1 MGGLGT
7 NLPSAAP
14 LQTAWARWKKLLREK
29 NALEAARA
37 ALKRRQRW
45 LAQLRGLFYNG
56 KLDELRRRLLCWR
69 ERDPFAA
76 RVLNH
81 LNPASRE
88 FSLAAAEELLE
99 AAMKGVEYKLYTRPA
114 KLEAVIKKAETRFQ
128 SLQAKIASQLPTV
141 ASVLAVLEQEAVG
154 FARAI
159 KSARAC
165 SSKEEE
171 EQAEKD
177 FACAARRW
185 AAELAGFRNVWEW
198 TGLPDGKQYFI
209 PREFPGLSFLLGMDQ
224 LIPVQGEDLLRL
236 VEERLFQYGKA
247 ASH

>member
-14 LQTAWARWKKLLREK
+14 LQAAWARLCGLLQEK

-45 LAQLRGLFYNG
+45 LAQLRGVYYNG
-56 KLDELRRRLLCWR
+56 NLPEVRRRLLLWR
-69 ERDPFAA
+69 ERDPLAA

-81 LNPASRE
+81 LNPASPE
-88 FSLAAAEELLE
+88 FSLTAAEELL
-99 AAMKGVEYKLYTRPA
+99 AAEKASVEYLLYTRPVE
-114 KLEAVIKKAETRFQ
+114 LEAAIKEAETEFQ
-128 SLQAKIASQLPTV
+128 SLQAEVACQLPTV

-154 FARAI
+154 YARAI

-165 SSKEEE
+165 SSKKEE

-185 AAELAGFRNVWEW
+185 AAELAGLRKVWEW
-198 TGLPDGKQYFI
+198 TGLPDEQESFT
-209 PREFPGLSFLLGMDQ
+209 PRDFPALSFLLELRHLSSM
-224 LIPVQGEDLLRL
+224 QGRVLLRL
-236 VEERLFQYGKA
+236 VEERLSHYGKA